1 MGGRHSKQP
10 VITNDLHEPLHDET
24 DQQHCL
30 ACLFPPKG
38 NSPTISSRHS
48 SFHGLGGGSRN
59 NSSSVLGGGDD
70 GFGTPIPDTPEPIRR
85 IRDAAMEKYYNKR
98 DNNNEYDEEKKSS
111 RGSFGRVGRSV
122 SNSHDNNN
130 YTRMSKFG
138 GLGLEKESNSMYS
151 DEANKSPRTPNGEKK
166 PAAEIYHGAVSEIE
180 IRRCMISLFMIHC
193 CSFANAFNKRTES
206 FSFLSPPQ

>member
-59 NSSSVLGGGDD
+59 NSSSTLGGGDD
-70 GFGTPIPDTPEPIRR
+70 GFGTPIPDT
-85 IRDAAMEKYYNKR
+85 
-98 DNNNEYDEEKKSS
+98 
-111 RGSFGRVGRSV
+111 
-122 SNSHDNNN
+122 
-130 YTRMSKFG
+130 RMSGKFSASRPLCRSFSIINREPPHHIITSLPCSSTSPLP
-138 GLGLEKESNSMYS
+138 LGATPPSLR
-151 DEANKSPRTPNGEKK
+151 SPHTP
-166 PAAEIYHGAVSEIE
+166 PDDLYHFDIISSLCLPSHGAPMLITQFLWS
-180 IRRCMISLFMIHC
+180 SPSHSPPL
-193 CSFANAFNKRTES
+193 S
-206 FSFLSPPQ
+206 FSPFQALLAN

>member
-59 NSSSVLGGGDD
+59 NSSSTLGGGDD
-70 GFGTPIPDTPEPIRR
+70 GFGTPIPDT
-85 IRDAAMEKYYNKR
+85 
-98 DNNNEYDEEKKSS
+98 
-111 RGSFGRVGRSV
+111 
-122 SNSHDNNN
+122 
-130 YTRMSKFG
+130 RMSGKFSASRPLCRSFSIINREPPHHIITSLPCSSTSPLPLG
-138 GLGLEKESNSMYS
+138 ATPLPSVTPHSSGRPIILTSSPPSAFHHTGHRCSLLSFCGLLHLTLLLSHSLLF
-151 DEANKSPRTPNGEKK
+151 
-166 PAAEIYHGAVSEIE
+166 
-180 IRRCMISLFMIHC
+180 RRC
-193 CSFANAFNKRTES
+193 
-206 FSFLSPPQ
+206 